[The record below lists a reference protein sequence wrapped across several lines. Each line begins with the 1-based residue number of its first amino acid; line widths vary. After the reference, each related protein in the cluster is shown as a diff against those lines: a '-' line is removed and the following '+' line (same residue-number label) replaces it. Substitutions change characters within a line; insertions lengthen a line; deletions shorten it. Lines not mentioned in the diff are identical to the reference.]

1 MVSVL
6 LVHVLV
12 KITEHSGPVSGF
24 LKSRVLLL
32 ECHWNRLQLLPYR
45 HRKKYP
51 FFGKTDIFHS
61 WFYIGQC
68 RKSRNLS
75 VFFYFYPFKK
85 KTYPFLFFGNRF
97 PTLTWRRNLL
107 RLCPPYLPNP
117 KKRIKQG
124 KNGHNSEEKIVG
136 QRAPLLNQI

>member
-45 HRKKYP
+45 HRNLSAKRTYFIVDFILVNVENPEIYP
-51 FFGKTDIFHS
+51 FFSIF
-61 WFYIGQC
+61 I
-68 RKSRNLS
+68 RLKMS
-75 VFFYFYPFKK
+75 V
-85 KTYPFLFFGNRF
+85 
-97 PTLTWRRNLL
+97 
-107 RLCPPYLPNP
+107 
-117 KKRIKQG
+117 
-124 KNGHNSEEKIVG
+124 
-136 QRAPLLNQI
+136 